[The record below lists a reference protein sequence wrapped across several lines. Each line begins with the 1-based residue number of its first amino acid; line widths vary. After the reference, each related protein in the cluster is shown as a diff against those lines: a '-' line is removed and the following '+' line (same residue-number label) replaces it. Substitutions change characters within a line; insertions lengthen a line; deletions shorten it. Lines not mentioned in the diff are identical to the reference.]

1 MVKVYKIFG
10 GNKGRTQ
17 LISVPKGYAGYTIGT
32 LIQFEM
38 VAGRLTLNIYTK
50 PAEASKQVEEAKP
63 QPVETT
69 PQA

>member
-17 LISVPKGYAGYTIGT
+17 LISVPKGYAGYVIGT
-32 LIQFEM
+32 QIQFEM

-50 PAEASKQVEEAKP
+50 PVEASKQVEEAKP
-63 QPVETT
+63 APVQET
-69 PQA
+69 P